1 MVKKPKDNV
10 LVKMKKNISK
20 ARSYADENDDE
31 EFIKP
36 NEYLTNEALNEE
48 EENFNEDIFDEK
60 DEALIE
66 KLKSLDGRRSKRL
79 RTEVVSSELDVNIS
93 TFKFV

>member
-1 MVKKPKDNV
+1 MKYSIESKRMVKKPKDNV
-10 LVKMKKNISK
+10 LAKMKSK
-20 ARSYADENDDE
+20 ITSYDDESNDE

-48 EENFNEDIFDEK
+48 EENFNDDQFDEK

-66 KLKSLDGRRSKRL
+66 KLKSLDGRRR
-79 RTEVVSSELDVNIS
+79 
-93 TFKFV
+93 

>member
-10 LVKMKKNISK
+10 LAKMKSK
-20 ARSYADENDDE
+20 ITSYDDESNDE

-48 EENFNEDIFDEK
+48 EENFNDDQFDEK

-66 KLKSLDGRRSKRL
+66 KLKSLDGRRR
-79 RTEVVSSELDVNIS
+79 
-93 TFKFV
+93 

>member
-10 LVKMKKNISK
+10 LAKMKSK
-20 ARSYADENDDE
+20 ITSYDDESNDE

-48 EENFNEDIFDEK
+48 EENFNDDKFDEK

-66 KLKSLDGRRSKRL
+66 KLKSLDGRRR
-79 RTEVVSSELDVNIS
+79 
-93 TFKFV
+93 

>member
-10 LVKMKKNISK
+10 LAKMKSK
-20 ARSYADENDDE
+20 ITSYDDESNDE

-36 NEYLTNEALNEE
+36 SEYLTNEALNEE
-48 EENFNEDIFDEK
+48 EENFNDDQFDEK

-66 KLKSLDGRRSKRL
+66 KLKSLYGRRR
-79 RTEVVSSELDVNIS
+79 
-93 TFKFV
+93 